1 MFVIVTYDI
10 VEGKLLNRTRKILKK
25 YLTWTQNSVFE
36 GEITE
41 SKLHKCMSEIESVI
55 DKKIDSIYV
64 YEIKNPKNI
73 EKKLYGVHKS
83 FDEMF
88 LQFAVSEIY
97 DKVILEY

>member
-41 SKLHKCMSEIESVI
+41 SKLHKCMREIESVI
-55 DKKIDSIYV
+55 DKNIDSIYV
-64 YEIKNPKNI
+64 YAIKNPKNI

-88 LQFAVSEIY
+88 L
-97 DKVILEY
+97 

>member
-10 VEGKLLNRTRKILKK
+10 VEGKPLNKTRKILKQ

-41 SKLHKCMSEIESVI
+41 SKLQKYICEIGHIINKSQ
-55 DKKIDSIYV
+55 DSIYV

-73 EKKLYGVHKS
+73 IKKSYGVHKN
-83 FDEMF
+83 FDDMF
-88 LQFAVSEIY
+88 L
-97 DKVILEY
+97 

>member
-10 VEGKLLNRTRKILKK
+10 VEGKPLNRTRKILKK

-36 GEITE
+36 GEISE
-41 SKLHKCMSEIESVI
+41 GKLHKCMSEIENII
-55 DKKIDSIYV
+55 DKSIDSIYV

-73 EKKLYGVHKS
+73 EKKLYGVHKN

-88 LQFAVSEIY
+88 L
-97 DKVILEY
+97 